1 MKKLAAIL
9 FGTAVVT
16 AGAIGTFLFVKHKRK
31 PKVQDPWE
39 TGLYTVNMFKKIT
52 RDMNRTIAETEKR
65 LADHDKLQKM
75 YEEME
80 WKTCNN

>member
-1 MKKLAAIL
+1 MNKSIGIILGSMAFAAGVTGIVLAIIKKKKAKLE
-9 FGTAVVT
+9 
-16 AGAIGTFLFVKHKRK
+16 
-31 PKVQDPWE
+31 DPWE
-39 TGLYTVNMFKKIT
+39 AGLYTVNMFKKIT

>member
-1 MKKLAAIL
+1 MNKSTGIVLGSMAIL
-9 FGTAVVT
+9 
-16 AGAIGTFLFVKHKRK
+16 AGVAGIVLAIVKKK
-31 PKVQDPWE
+31 KTKLQNPWE

-52 RDMNRTIAETEKR
+52 CDMNKAIAETEKR
-65 LADHDKLQKM
+65 LAEHDKLQKM

>member
-1 MKKLAAIL
+1 MKKLTAILIGSAVLTAAAISVFKL
-9 FGTAVVT
+9 AKNKKKQK
-16 AGAIGTFLFVKHKRK
+16 IE
-31 PKVQDPWE
+31 DPWE

>member
-1 MKKLAAIL
+1 MKKLTAILIGSAVLTAAAISVFKL
-9 FGTAVVT
+9 
-16 AGAIGTFLFVKHKRK
+16 VKNKK
-31 PKVQDPWE
+31 KQKIEDPWE